1 MFCAKCL
8 SQIDAGSERCI
19 ACGENPLLFGRYRLD
34 RPIPA
39 SEGPGRSRSYR
50 VTQVE
55 DGMLYRACAVDLSMR
70 DAAAITM
77 ARASAKSLLDFDHRE
92 LATLVEQAY
101 DEHPKILWLLYEH
114 VTGTDLGAL
123 LEEEDTRLNQARWLA
138 SLLADLSALLHSLHR
153 HGLIGLSLA
162 PALVGLRGRSKAR
175 AKSGPPRLALLE
187 LRYPRLYGEQPAE
200 LDEVHELGLLF
211 VRMLS
216 VGADSSHAGARMLVD
231 NGKWRDLEGLDAGL
245 QLVLEQM
252 LSPDPALRIDSTMLR
267 DESARL
273 SASLRETRREPTPL
287 RTVRNAA
294 ALAQPPRM
302 ARPPASARPLSRES
316 VRSYRPTEDIP
327 TMRPEELSRELSSAQ
342 RAATG
347 VQAAP
352 KQNVVGIVLLSIM
365 VALMTALLLA
375 LALS

>member
-1 MFCAKCL
+1 M
-8 SQIDAGSERCI
+8 
-19 ACGENPLLFGRYRLD
+19 
-34 RPIPA
+34 
-39 SEGPGRSRSYR
+39 
-50 VTQVE
+50 
-55 DGMLYRACAVDLSMR
+55 
-70 DAAAITM
+70 
-77 ARASAKSLLDFDHRE
+77 
-92 LATLVEQAY
+92 
-101 DEHPKILWLLYEH
+101 
-114 VTGTDLGAL
+114 
-123 LEEEDTRLNQARWLA
+123 
-138 SLLADLSALLHSLHR
+138 LADLSALLHSLHR

-302 ARPPASARPLSRES
+302 AKPPASARPLSRES
-316 VRSYRPTEDIP
+316 VRSY
-327 TMRPEELSRELSSAQ
+327 
-342 RAATG
+342 
-347 VQAAP
+347 
-352 KQNVVGIVLLSIM
+352 
-365 VALMTALLLA
+365 
-375 LALS
+375 